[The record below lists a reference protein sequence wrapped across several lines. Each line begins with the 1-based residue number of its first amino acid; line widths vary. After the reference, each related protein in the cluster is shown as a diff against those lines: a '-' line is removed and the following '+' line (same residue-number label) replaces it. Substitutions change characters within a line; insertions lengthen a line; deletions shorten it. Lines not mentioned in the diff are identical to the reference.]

1 MMNLLAGFRRYNPV
15 DGSTP
20 ANVTRPPAPELV
32 TPVPAAP
39 EAPAAL
45 AVSETGRLIPLL
57 PGRGA
62 SGTACASAFPPAPL
76 RRPSAIAA
84 DHRPRESGRRQWENA
99 SQS

>member
-1 MMNLLAGFRRYNPV
+1 
-15 DGSTP
+15 
-20 ANVTRPPAPELV
+20 VTRPPAPELV

-45 AVSETGRLIPLL
+45 AVCATGRLIPLL

-84 DHRPRESGRRQWENA
+84 DHRPRESGRRQMGKREPVAPSGHWSDDPA
-99 SQS
+99 L